1 VLHEFIIANRSRII
15 QRAQRRVQERAGV
28 DSDSALEQGVPSF
41 LTLLLHALA
50 VPVPGATEGASVAAG
65 TLEIA
70 QAAVLHGEASLKSGF
85 SLAQVVHGYGDVC
98 QIVTELAS
106 ASGVAITPGDFRVF
120 NRCLDD
126 AIAGAVTGY
135 GNQRE
140 RDLASRD
147 TERLG
152 ALAHELRNLV
162 HTAILSFEVIQRGT
176 VGLSG
181 STGALHAR
189 CLAGLRSLVERAVST
204 VRLEALSPHFESV
217 SVGEFLREVGAS
229 ATLHA
234 EASRSQFVIGTI
246 DDDVKINVDRQL
258 LASAVSNLLLNAFK
272 FSAGPAR
279 RVSFQASATPARVL
293 LEVSDSCGGLAPGL
307 AERLFEPF
315 VRGGMDHSGLG
326 LGLAIA
332 RSAVRANDGTIAVR
346 DVPGVGCVFTINLPR
361 RVTGQFLSPMEQPEG

>member
-1 VLHEFIIANRSRII
+1 MLHEFIIANRSRII
-15 QRAQRRVQERAGV
+15 QSAQWRVHERAGV

-50 VPVPGATEGASVAAG
+50 VPAQEPPETASVAAG
-65 TLEIA
+65 TLEIV

-106 ASGVAITPGDFRVF
+106 ASGVAITPADFRVF

-147 TERLG
+147 TERFG

-189 CLAGLRSLVERAVST
+189 CLLGLRSLVERAVST

-217 SVGEFLREVGAS
+217 SVADFLREAGA
-229 ATLHA
+229 AAAVHA
-234 EASRSQFVIGTI
+234 EASRTQFVIGAI
-246 DDDVKINVDRQL
+246 DESIKINVDRQL

-272 FSAGPAR
+272 FSAGPG
-279 RVSFQASATPARVL
+279 RVVSLQASATSARVL
-293 LEVSDSCGGLAPGL
+293 LEVADSCGGLAPGL
-307 AERLFEPF
+307 AERLFQPF
-315 VRGGMDHSGLG
+315 VRGGTDHSGLG

-332 RSAVRANDGTIAVR
+332 QSAVRANDGTIAVG

-361 RVTGQFLSPMEQPEG
+361 RGTGVSFPLMEQPEG